1 MSSRTSSSSIGIF
14 RDACLRRAHV
24 ALAYLVIWLVP
35 LLSLLYRG
43 RAMADGGMEAGGQQ
57 LLAFS
62 SVLGVFLTLVA
73 SYAAVLRNL
82 NFAFDRVAA
91 PFYGSL
97 PVRRRPLFH
106 SLFLASLV
114 PLILA
119 NLVLALLLLVLGG
132 MAGIGPMDVL
142 VWFAEQGLMC
152 ITFCGIAS
160 LCMVVSGRASVAT
173 ILFCMVNGYVV
184 VVQWGVQQVVS
195 LLAPSVHNGSSP
207 SLAWA
212 SPAVYLVKSLSAF
225 QNGRVPWLALV
236 AYALVGVACMVVAA
250 ELSARRDLER
260 AGDAF
265 AFRPVH
271 EVASVLFA
279 LAAGLGVS
287 LTVLALFAD
296 SVSGNPLAV
305 GTVVVASCAL
315 VFCVAEAGVGGGV
328 SALRRRKAGLV
339 VTVAI
344 SVAFAVCCAT
354 DAMGVVRY
362 VPSVDDVK
370 SVSVSNPNLTFESRE
385 GISQVVGLHKSLVA
399 GGATNLANGSATD
412 DSAEYNTVDIT
423 YTLKDGTLISREYT
437 IDLSSKSLS
446 DTGSTGSAFK
456 AFLQSEAATDATCSM
471 LQRSLV
477 KDTSATDV
485 SLDYCPSPDATTWH
499 SESIAGTD
507 YKALEAVLEQ
517 DVRAHGAY
525 AASYMQGTYDTAL
538 AASLSVG
545 AVAPGSNDY
554 QVLTFTLSER
564 YTPKTVEWL
573 KQHCQVSFI
582 KASEAS

>member
-14 RDACLRRAHV
+14 KDACLRRAHV
-24 ALAYLVIWLVP
+24 AIAYLVIWLVP
-35 LLSLLYRG
+35 LLSLLYRA
-43 RAMADGGMEAGGQQ
+43 RAMADSGMEAGGQQ
-57 LLAFS
+57 LLEFS

-91 PFYGSL
+91 PFYGAL
-97 PVRRRPLFH
+97 PVRRRPLFY

-132 MAGIGPMDVL
+132 MASIGPMDVL
-142 VWFAEQGLMC
+142 AWFAEQGLMC
-152 ITFCGIAS
+152 VTFCGIAS
-160 LCMVVSGRASVAT
+160 LCMVASGRATVAT
-173 ILFCMVNGYVV
+173 ILFCMVNGYVA

-195 LLAPSVHNGSSP
+195 LLAPSVTNGSSP

-225 QNGRVPWLALV
+225 LSGRIPWLALV
-236 AYALVGVACMVVAA
+236 AYALVGVACMSVAA

-271 EVASVLFA
+271 EVASVLFS

-287 LTVLALFAD
+287 LIVLALFVD
-296 SVSGNPLAV
+296 SATGNPLVV
-305 GTVVVASCAL
+305 GAVVVASCAL
-315 VFCVAEAGVGGGV
+315 VFCVSEAGVGGGISV
-328 SALRRRKAGLV
+328 LRRRRAGFV

-370 SVSVSNPNLTFESRE
+370 SVSVSNPNLSFESRE

-399 GGATNLANGSATD
+399 GGATNLTTTSD

-446 DTGSTGSAFK
+446 DKGSTGSVFK

-485 SLDYCPSPDATTWH
+485 SLDYCPSSDATTWH

-525 AASYMQGTYDTAL
+525 AASYTQGSDDTAL

-545 AVAPGSNDY
+545 AVAPGSNNY

-564 YTPKTVEWL
+564 YTPNTIEWL
-573 KQHCQVSFI
+573 KQHYQVSFI

>member
-14 RDACLRRAHV
+14 GDACLRRAHV
-24 ALAYLVIWLVP
+24 AAAYLLIWLVP

-73 SYAAVLRNL
+73 SYAAVLRNF

-97 PVRRRPLFH
+97 PIRRRPLFR
-106 SLFLASLV
+106 SLLLASLV
-114 PLILA
+114 PLLLA

-132 MAGIGPMDVL
+132 MAAIGPMDVL

-152 ITFCGIAS
+152 VTFCGIAS

-173 ILFCMVNGYVV
+173 TLFCMVNGYVA
-184 VVQWGVQQVVS
+184 VVQWGVRQVVS
-195 LLAPSVHNGSSP
+195 ILAPSVVDGSFP

-212 SPAVYLVKSLSAF
+212 SPAVYLVRSLSSF
-225 QNGRVPWLALV
+225 QSGRVPWRVLL
-236 AYALVGVACMVVAA
+236 AYALVGVVCTVVAT

-287 LTVLALFAD
+287 LVILALFVDFVAG
-296 SVSGNPLAV
+296 SPLVV
-305 GTVVVASCAL
+305 GAVVVASCAL
-315 VFCVAEAGVGGGV
+315 VYCVAEAGVGGGIT
-328 SALRRRKAGLV
+328 ALRGRKAGLA
-339 VTVAI
+339 VTVAV
-344 SVAFAVCCAT
+344 SAAFAVCCAT

-370 SVSVSNPNLTFESRE
+370 SVSVNNPSLTFESRE

-399 GGATNLANGSATD
+399 SGATNLADGSSD
-412 DSAEYNTVDIT
+412 YNTVDIA
-423 YTLKDGTLISREYT
+423 YTLRDGTLIRREYA

-446 DTGSTGSAFK
+446 DKGSMGSVFRS
-456 AFLQSEAATDATCSM
+456 FLQSAAASDAACSM
-471 LQRSLV
+471 LRRSLIE
-477 KDTSATDV
+477 DTSATDV
-485 SLDYCPSPDATTWH
+485 SLDYCPSSDAITWH
-499 SESIAGTD
+499 SESIPVTD
-507 YKALEAVLEQ
+507 YKALEAALEQ
-517 DVRAHGAY
+517 DVRAHGAWAVSGFQGSDD
-525 AASYMQGTYDTAL
+525 AAF

-545 AVAPGSNDY
+545 ATMPGTYDY
-554 QVLTFTLSER
+554 QVLTFTLSESR
-564 YTPKTVEWL
+564 TPNTVKWL
-573 KQHCQVSFI
+573 KQRYQIAFI
-582 KASEAS
+582 KASETS